1 MRRILGITFSL
12 FALTIAGDAFA
23 GEDEATTD
31 DEDAVEQEAPKKKK
45 RKKRRVVEEDD
56 ESVEVVVVEGGRRRD
71 RRPKRLP
78 PTPGGRPPE
87 GYVEAESNL
96 RGVWIGGVSMLSAG
110 YFVTILGGGIADAVE
125 DHDDGKYLWYGLI
138 PVAGPFVIAG
148 HEEIQS
154 GGKAVFILLG
164 AVQAA
169 GLGMTIGGLATKKKV
184 WLRDDVARPWDPELR
199 LGAGSAGVRMAF

>member
-1 MRRILGITFSL
+1 MRLLLGISLSL
-12 FALTIAGDAFA
+12 FAAMVAGDAFA

-31 DEDAVEQEAPKKKK
+31 DQDAVEEEAPRKKKH
-45 RKKRRVVEEDD
+45 KKRRVVEEDD
-56 ESVEVVVVEGGRRRD
+56 DSVDVVVESRGRRD
-71 RRPKRLP
+71 RRPKRLA
-78 PTPGGRPPE
+78 PTPGASPPE

-138 PVAGPFVIAG
+138 PVGGPFVIAG
-148 HEEIQS
+148 HEEIHS

-169 GLGMTIGGLATKKKV
+169 GLGMTIGGLATKKKT
-184 WLRDDVARPWDPELR
+184 WLRDDIAQPWDPELR
-199 LGAGSAGVRMAF
+199 LGVGSAGVRMAF

>member
-1 MRRILGITFSL
+1 MRQLLGISFSL
-12 FALTIAGDAFA
+12 FALTIAGDALA
-23 GEDEATTD
+23 GDDEATTD
-31 DEDAVEQEAPKKKK
+31 DEDAVEQEAPRKKT
-45 RKKRRVVEEDD
+45 RKKRRVVVDDD
-56 ESVEVVVVEGGRRRD
+56 EAAEVVIVERRGRD
-71 RRPKRLP
+71 RRPKRVT
-78 PTPGGRPPE
+78 PTPGERPPE

-125 DHDDGKYLWYGLI
+125 DHDNGKYLWYGLI

-169 GLGMTIGGLATKKKV
+169 GLGMTIGGVATKKKV
-184 WLRDDVARPWDPELR
+184 WLRDDIAQPWEPQLR